1 MTTARTIA
9 RARFTLL
16 ESGRV
21 ISLSQQLGYG
31 MSVAAQVALVCS
43 VAVGA
48 SRIAVPSEPLL
59 NERPSFLAPLRQEHP
74 RPVQEQLT
82 YTALGGV
89 AVPEPQAQIGE
100 AKTPTKVPELALPIP
115 VGGGD
120 AEPPSKAHDDE
131 ASRAFS
137 EIEVDSAASRDPES
151 EGPVYPQALMSKG
164 VAGSVL
170 ATFVVGI
177 DGRPD
182 LDTYIALESTHP
194 LFAQAVR
201 DALPRMKFK
210 AAKRSN
216 VTVRQQVELR
226 FSFRVVKPTVPTPT
240 RPVTP
245 SV

>member
-1 MTTARTIA
+1 MSTALHAA

-16 ESGRV
+16 ESGRA
-21 ISLSQQLGYG
+21 ISLSHKLAYG
-31 MSVAAQVALVCS
+31 GSIAAQVALVCS

-48 SRIAVPSEPLL
+48 SRIVVPSEPIA
-59 NERPSFLAPLRQEHP
+59 NERPSFLAPMRQEHP

-89 AVPEPQAQIGE
+89 ADAAPQAQIGE
-100 AKTPTKVPELALPIP
+100 AKKPTVVPELALATP

-137 EIEVDSAASRDPES
+137 EIEVDSAAARDPES

-182 LDTYIALESTHP
+182 LETYIALESTHP

-240 RPVTP
+240 RPATP
-245 SV
+245 AA